1 MPPCPTLKL
10 FTISLL
16 AVTLAMPGLVV
27 HAETALNCL
36 PPVPP
41 LPVTDPAT
49 RAEYRREIGQE
60 YAAYFDEAQTYL
72 RCLETARAS
81 VTDEVNRVIAD
92 YQKLGTV
99 PDD

>member
-1 MPPCPTLKL
+1 M
-10 FTISLL
+10 
-16 AVTLAMPGLVV
+16 
-27 HAETALNCL
+27 
-36 PPVPP
+36 
-41 LPVTDPAT
+41 TDLTT
-49 RAEYRREIGQE
+49 RAEYRREIGEE
-60 YAAYFDEAQTYL
+60 YTAYFEDAQSYL